1 MPFAYGEHRGEAD
14 RAVEKRLCPWWYP
27 QVGNEVNVFAA
38 LGDVGDVG
46 VFSGHPVVPRI
57 DDGSAGERYLLV
69 PFLLEAL
76 GFEDGKVALLDWHLQ
91 KMEETCRL

>member
-14 RAVEKRLCPWWYP
+14 RAVDKRLCPWWYP
-27 QVGNEVNVFAA
+27 QAGNEVNVFAA

-57 DDGSAGERYLLV
+57 DDGSAGERYLSSCA
-69 PFLLEAL
+69 FFA
-76 GFEDGKVALLDWHLQ
+76 
-91 KMEETCRL
+91 

>member
-1 MPFAYGEHRGEAD
+1 MDQQGKG
-14 RAVEKRLCPWWYP
+14 
-27 QVGNEVNVFAA
+27 
-38 LGDVGDVG
+38 
-46 VFSGHPVVPRI
+46 I
-57 DDGSAGERYLLV
+57 YLLV